1 MRVSSLSLQQQRLTT
16 YWAALAREWPAGHR
30 SDPSLC
36 LACMRHLEH
45 RVQVWGLRLLIL
57 KRIQRRATKKVT
69 DLGHKKYEYRPRDWG
84 CASLKGWSMEVT

>member
-1 MRVSSLSLQQQRLTT
+1 MRVSSLSLQQQRLTMH
-16 YWAALAREWPAGHR
+16 WAALARERPAGQG

-57 KRIQRRATKKVT
+57 KRIQRRATERVT
-69 DLGHKKYEYRPRDWG
+69 DLGHRKYEYRPRGLG
-84 CASLKGWSMEVT
+84 CASLKGWSTGVT